1 MGGARRALV
10 FALRE
15 VVSAQSA
22 SRATASSA
30 CHGGAFA
37 QTIGAAEAEA
47 SSLDDGVTSAIGRR
61 DGGARVACPSWAASG
76 IGTDDTNHGVRS
88 TDARYEST
96 HAFAPMGFAP
106 IGFGATNGGRR
117 KNVIGAHHRAIAI
130 GAFAGSGQIRH
141 ASNGGW
147 FGRGSDKTSEQA
159 VASSSASDTLNLG
172 SGSESALSDAA
183 ANALSSFDANALA
196 ATAHVGGEVAA
207 IAGDSW
213 YTTSALMYAI
223 EYFHVAHSLEWW
235 QAIVATTLVMR
246 LVSVPLTVMQQKNAA
261 RMHLAKPEIEAIN
274 KLAQTHSGDKEAL
287 ERYQGEIWKIWQK
300 YDCNPVKMFAPL
312 VVQAPVFI
320 SFFIA
325 IQRMSVGVPSFTHGG
340 GQAWFTDLSV
350 ADPTYVL
357 PLISSLTFLASVET
371 NPPSG
376 ADPNAQPG
384 MKWGMRG
391 LAAVM
396 IPLTC
401 SFPQGVFVYWV
412 TTNLFS
418 FGQAQ
423 LLRIPVLKKLAGIPD
438 VPVVTTAA
446 ARPTAG
452 GARKITEKFGQSP
465 TLSAA
470 NPRVSLR
477 WLKSPWE
484 PVLFPSP
491 VLPEANKQHHKTVH
505 LCVRYNT
512 LYRVHRYTVW
522 DLGTPHVP
530 QEPNLTS
537 RMTKANPER

>member
-1 MGGARRALV
+1 
-10 FALRE
+10 
-15 VVSAQSA
+15 
-22 SRATASSA
+22 
-30 CHGGAFA
+30 
-37 QTIGAAEAEA
+37 
-47 SSLDDGVTSAIGRR
+47 
-61 DGGARVACPSWAASG
+61 
-76 IGTDDTNHGVRS
+76 
-88 TDARYEST
+88 
-96 HAFAPMGFAP
+96 MGFAP

-141 ASNGGW
+141 ASSGGW

-423 LLRIPVLKKLAGIPD
+423 LLRIPALKKLAGIPD